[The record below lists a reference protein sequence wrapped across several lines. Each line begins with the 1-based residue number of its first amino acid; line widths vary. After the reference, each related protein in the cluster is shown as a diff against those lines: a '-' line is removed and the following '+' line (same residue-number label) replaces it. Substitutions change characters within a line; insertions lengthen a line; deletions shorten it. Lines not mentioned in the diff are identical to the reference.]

1 MTQLIN
7 VPRYTLVFKI
17 LLVFILF
24 TPIIATAK
32 HIIVIYDVSGSMVSL
47 GRGNNVKIFMES
59 ADIRRVNEYLTNL
72 LFTNTSQSLRN
83 KDDSHIKECNA
94 AFVGK
99 PLYQTGDV
107 LTYAEYAKQRSTKI
121 NRAKVSH
128 NEFQKQLPDPTKL
141 KQSFPGMV
149 SFLLRAEVE
158 VHDELYRETDDET
171 YWVFVTDGDID
182 NSGKSD
188 PGISSILKRLAEI
201 EEEFYA
207 PIIFSLFVND
217 HVKIEVRQLN
227 ETVGIN
233 EIFVAKP
240 TKPKDPMKEIQLT
253 KDNEGKF
260 ISETLI
266 IDTRNPEKSKFKLN
280 TVNVEIVDEYQK
292 PLKIMAEDNET
303 DILRVP
309 PVSLD
314 GNSPP
319 YKKFRIPF
327 TANREIANPN
337 NNLKLE
343 ITYTYDGEDKVYSS
357 PFINYTVFI
366 DSIYIATVE
375 NPDRQVETL
384 DLIFSEGKYNAS
396 LTIQSESPNKDAFKI
411 DQIRSEIQYKDGRKL
426 CDTTVPQATKGLG
439 DTFNLEVPKEG
450 RLDWYG
456 NKVVFEINYQYENEK
471 KSAKIQILFD
481 VQGGSTGFPMWLLWA
496 LLVPAIL
503 LVLFLLYRFL
513 KPVIFPPLP
522 EYHIALTEVNKDGTE
537 FGETKYFTLINEAT
551 LEFGDRG
558 SEELRFDVGTE
569 AFLYCDKK
577 NLLLFTDAD
586 DDKGHILDLPETLI
600 LNRAEDEDDVR
611 IHCEIVD
618 DASEESVKEN
628 DTPIFAT
635 NSDDKDPLSE

>member
-121 NRAKVSH
+121 NRAKVSR

-158 VHDELYRETDDET
+158 VYDELYRETDGET

-182 NSGKSD
+182 NSD

-201 EEEFYA
+201 KEKKFYA

-240 TKPKDPMKEIQLT
+240 TKQKDPVKKIQLT
-253 KDNEGKF
+253 KDNDGKF
-260 ISETLI
+260 ISETLT
-266 IDTRNPEKSKFKLN
+266 IDTNNPVKSKFKLN
-280 TVNVEIVDEYQK
+280 TVNIEIVNQYQK
-292 PLKIMAEDNET
+292 PLKIVAEDNDT

-309 PVSLD
+309 PISLD

-411 DQIRSEIQYKDGRKL
+411 DQINSEIQYKDGRKL
-426 CDTTVPQATKGLG
+426 CDTAVPQTIKGLG

-481 VQGGSTGFPMWLLWA
+481 VQGGSIGFPMWLLWV
-496 LLVPAIL
+496 LLIPV
-503 LVLFLLYRFL
+503 LVIIVFLLIRRIWP
-513 KPVIFPPLP
+513 KPVVH
-522 EYHIALTEVNKDGTE
+522 HIALTEVSEADTPLD
-537 FGETKYFTLINEAT
+537 ETKHFTLENETT

-558 SEELRFDVGTE
+558 SEELRFDVGSE

-586 DDKGHILDLPETLI
+586 DDERHILDLPETLI

-618 DASEESVKEN
+618 DSHVEPEILE
-628 DTPIFAT
+628 DEPIFEST
-635 NSDDKDPLSE
+635 PSDDNPLDR

>member
-7 VPRYTLVFKI
+7 VPRYTLVFTI

-24 TPIIATAK
+24 TPVIATAK

-121 NRAKVSH
+121 NRAKVSR

-158 VHDELYRETDDET
+158 VYDELYRETDGET

-182 NSGKSD
+182 NSD

-201 EEEFYA
+201 KEKKFYA
-207 PIIFSLFVND
+207 PIIFSLFVNN

-227 ETVGIN
+227 KAVGIDK
-233 EIFVAKP
+233 IFVAKP
-240 TKPKDPMKEIQLT
+240 TKQKDPVKKIQLT
-253 KDNEGKF
+253 KDNDGKF
-260 ISETLI
+260 ISETLT
-266 IDTRNPEKSKFKLN
+266 IDTNNPVKSKFKLN
-280 TVNVEIVDEYQK
+280 TVNIEIVNQYQK
-292 PLKIMAEDNET
+292 PLKIVAEDNDT

-309 PVSLD
+309 SVSLD
-314 GNSPP
+314 GNSPS
-319 YKKFRIPF
+319 YKFRIPF

-411 DQIRSEIQYKDGRKL
+411 DQINSEIQYKDGRKL
-426 CDTTVPQATKGLG
+426 CDTAVPQTIKDLG

-522 EYHIALTEVNKDGTE
+522 EHHIALTEVNKDGTE

-618 DASEESVKEN
+618 DSHVEPEILE
-628 DTPIFAT
+628 DEPIFKST
-635 NSDDKDPLSE
+635 PSDDNPLDR

>member
-1 MTQLIN
+1 MTQLID
-7 VPRYTLVFKI
+7 VPRYTLIFTI
-17 LLVFILF
+17 LLFFILF
-24 TPIIATAK
+24 SPMIASAK

-59 ADIRRVNEYLTNL
+59 ADVRRVNEYLTNL
-72 LFTNTSQSLRN
+72 LFTNTSQSLRAP
-83 KDDSHIKECNA
+83 DDSYIKECEA

-121 NRAKVSH
+121 NRAKVSR

-188 PGISSILKRLAEI
+188 PGISSVLKRLAEI

-207 PIIFSLFVND
+207 PIIFSLFVNN

-227 ETVGIN
+227 ETVGID
-233 EIFVAKP
+233 EIFVVKP
-240 TKPKDPMKEIQLT
+240 TKPEDPIKEIQLT

-260 ISETLI
+260 ISESLT
-266 IDTRNPEKSKFKLN
+266 IDTINPEKSKFKFN

-292 PLKIMAEDNET
+292 PLKIVAEDNET

-309 PVSLD
+309 PISLD

-319 YKKFRIPF
+319 YKFRIPF
-327 TANREIANPN
+327 TENREITNPN

-343 ITYTYDGEDKVYSS
+343 ITYTFNGQDKVYSS

-366 DSIYIATVE
+366 DSIYIATLE

-426 CDTTVPQATKGLG
+426 CDTAVPQAIKGLG

-456 NKVVFEINYQYENEK
+456 NEVVFEIDYQYENEK

-481 VQGGSTGFPMWLLWA
+481 VQGGSTGFPMWLLWV
-496 LLVPAIL
+496 LLIPV
-503 LVLFLLYRFL
+503 LVIIVFLLIRRIWP
-513 KPVIFPPLP
+513 KPVVH
-522 EYHIALTEVNKDGTE
+522 HIALAEISEADTPL
-537 FGETKYFTLINEAT
+537 GETKHFTLENETT

-558 SEELRFDVGTE
+558 SEELRFDVGSE

-577 NLLLFTDAD
+577 NLLLFSDAD
-586 DDKGHILDLPETLI
+586 DDERHMLDLPETLI
-600 LNRAEDEDDVR
+600 LNRGEDEDDVR
-611 IHCEIVD
+611 IRCEIVD
-618 DASEESVKEN
+618 D
-628 DTPIFAT
+628 TPIEQEEEEEAIIDSKP
-635 NSDDKDPLSE
+635 SDENPLDV

>member
-1 MTQLIN
+1 MTQLID
-7 VPRYTLVFKI
+7 VPRYTLIFTI
-17 LLVFILF
+17 LLLFILF
-24 TPIIATAK
+24 SPMIASAK

-59 ADIRRVNEYLTNL
+59 ADVHRVNEYLTNL
-72 LFTNTSQSLRN
+72 LFTNTSQSLRAP
-83 KDDSHIKECNA
+83 DDSYIKECEA

-121 NRAKVSH
+121 NRAKMSR

-158 VHDELYRETDDET
+158 VYDELYRETDGET

-207 PIIFSLFVND
+207 PIIFSLFVNN

-227 ETVGIN
+227 ETVGIDK
-233 EIFVAKP
+233 IFVAKP
-240 TKPKDPMKEIQLT
+240 TKQKDPVKKIQLT
-253 KDNEGKF
+253 KDNDGKF
-260 ISETLI
+260 ISETLT
-266 IDTRNPEKSKFKLN
+266 IDTNNPVKSKFKLN
-280 TVNVEIVDEYQK
+280 TVNIEIVDQYQK
-292 PLKIMAEDNET
+292 PLKIVAEDNDT

-309 PVSLD
+309 SVSLD
-314 GNSPP
+314 GNSPS
-319 YKKFRIPF
+319 YKFRIPF

-337 NNLKLE
+337 NKLKLE
-343 ITYTYDGEDKVYSS
+343 ITYTYNGENKVYSS

-411 DQIRSEIQYKDGRKL
+411 DQIRCEIQYKDGRKL
-426 CDTTVPQATKGLG
+426 CDTAVPQTIKGLG

-456 NKVVFEINYQYENEK
+456 NKVVFEIDYQYKNEK
-471 KSAKIQILFD
+471 KSAKIQIPFD
-481 VQGGSTGFPMWLLWA
+481 VQGGGTGFPMWLLWA

-522 EYHIALTEVNKDGTE
+522 EHHIALTEVSRDGTE
-537 FGETKYFTLINEAT
+537 LGETKYFTLKNEAT

-558 SEELRFDVGTE
+558 SEELRFDVGSE

-577 NLLLFTDAD
+577 NLLLFSEAD
-586 DDKGHILDLPETLI
+586 DDERHILDLPETLI

-611 IHCEIVD
+611 ILCEIVD
-618 DASEESVKEN
+618 DAPEESVEED

-635 NSDDKDPLSE
+635 NSDDKDPLGE

>member
-1 MTQLIN
+1 M
-7 VPRYTLVFKI
+7 
-17 LLVFILF
+17 
-24 TPIIATAK
+24 
-32 HIIVIYDVSGSMVSL
+32 IYDVSGSMVSL

-121 NRAKVSH
+121 NRAKVSR

-227 ETVGIN
+227 ETVEIDK
-233 EIFVAKP
+233 IFVVKP
-240 TKPKDPMKEIQLT
+240 TKPEDPVKEIQLT
-253 KDNEGKF
+253 KDNNGKF
-260 ISETLI
+260 ISETLT
-266 IDTRNPEKSKFKLN
+266 IDTKNPEKSKFKLN
-280 TVNVEIVDEYQK
+280 TVNIEIVDQYQK
-292 PLKIMAEDNET
+292 PLKIVVEDNDT

-366 DSIYIATVE
+366 DSIYIATLE

-426 CDTTVPQATKGLG
+426 CDTAVPQTIKDLG

-522 EYHIALTEVNKDGTE
+522 EHHIALTEVNKDGTE

-558 SEELRFDVGTE
+558 SEKLRFDVGSE
-569 AFLYCDKK
+569 AFLHCDKK

-618 DASEESVKEN
+618 DSHVEPEILE
-628 DTPIFAT
+628 DEPIFKST
-635 NSDDKDPLSE
+635 PSDDNPLDR